1 MLNRDIRKP
10 ISSTGQYCVGFTYD
24 SQTKYFHVKLGA
36 KSIICGYENQFGKK
50 AEYTYRALMHVDAY
64 GLRHSK
70 LEPML
75 DDEHEFRIQMSRYT
89 LEFYHTIIRRP
100 MLKFKK
106 NIISQIAKRQD

>member
-1 MLNRDIRKP
+1 
-10 ISSTGQYCVGFTYD
+10 
-24 SQTKYFHVKLGA
+24 
-36 KSIICGYENQFGKK
+36 
-50 AEYTYRALMHVDAY
+50 MHVDAY

-106 NIISQIAKRQD
+106 NIISQIAKRQDQERCMKEIKEETAAKEAEYEREKVMEFEHMREEIKGNSKV